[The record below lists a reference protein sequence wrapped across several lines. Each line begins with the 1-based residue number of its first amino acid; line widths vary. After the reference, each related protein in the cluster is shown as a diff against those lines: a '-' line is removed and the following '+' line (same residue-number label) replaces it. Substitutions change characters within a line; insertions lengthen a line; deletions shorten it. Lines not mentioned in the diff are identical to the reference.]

1 MVALRFSSSI
11 LHINK
16 LWMINQNKREGKGRQ
31 DSVDS
36 ISISGTSGYDFIFVD
51 VVLPLPLM

>member
-1 MVALRFSSSI
+1 MIALRFSSSI

-16 LWMINQNKREGKGRQ
+16 LWMIHQNKREGKGRQ

-36 ISISGTSGYDFIFVD
+36 IRISGTSGYDFIFVD
-51 VVLPLPLM
+51 VISPPPLM